1 MRLRAAM
8 MPRTIK
14 GELFRWGL
22 RLRRMLLRLS
32 CRALSRSEYHELSA
46 LEPGL
51 GLARHLW
58 RSKELRARPLHDL
71 PPMVGLWR
79 ADGDQILPLI
89 RPSHGML
96 DRHAKTLHS
105 GPLV

>member
-1 MRLRAAM
+1 M

-71 PPMVGLWR
+71 PPMVGCGEPT
-79 ADGDQILPLI
+79 ATKFCP
-89 RPSHGML
+89 
-96 DRHAKTLHS
+96 
-105 GPLV
+105 